1 MKHIAVIG
9 EVMIELS
16 PLPSLSD
23 PDHEIKALS
32 FAGDTYNTAIYLA
45 RLGAPVD
52 YATILGDDSY
62 SDQIIERMHQESLG
76 SSMTRRLTN
85 RVPGLYLIRNS
96 NDGEREF
103 IYWRDQ
109 APAKE
114 LFSDTRLN
122 EQLYTQLRSC
132 NVIYLSGITLAI
144 ITPQAR
150 DRLLHF
156 IKTLKADGAT
166 IAFDGNYRPKLW
178 RSQKEAQTTIA
189 AMMDQV
195 DIALMTLDDECLL
208 WGDASLDD
216 CLSRYAQVPEIIFK
230 RGPQS
235 TVLICKGHRN
245 HVPVPKVKKV
255 VDTTGAG
262 DAFNAGYLSARF
274 KGNPPHR
281 AAQFGTR
288 CAQIIIQ
295 HQGGVIDRSVFHDEI
310 TRKL

>member
-16 PLPSLSD
+16 PLTSLSD

-52 YATILGDDSY
+52 YVTILGDDSY
-62 SDQIIERMHQESLG
+62 SDQIIARMRRESLG
-76 SSMTRRLTN
+76 SGMTCRLAN

-96 NDGEREF
+96 SDGEREF

-114 LFSDTRLN
+114 LFSDTRLS

-132 NVIYLSGITLAI
+132 DVIYLSGITLAI
-144 ITPQAR
+144 ISPQAR
-150 DRLLHF
+150 NHLLYY
-156 IKTLKADGAT
+156 IKALKANGAT

-178 RSQKEAQTTIA
+178 RSQEEAQTTIA
-189 AMMDQV
+189 AMMKQV
-195 DIALMTLDDECLL
+195 DIALMTLDDERLL
-208 WGDASLDD
+208 WGNASLKD
-216 CLSRYAQVPEIIFK
+216 CQRRYAQVPELVFK
-230 RGPQS
+230 RGSQS
-235 TVLICKGHRN
+235 TVLICKGYRKDIS
-245 HVPVPKVKKV
+245 VPRVNNV

-262 DAFNAGYLSARF
+262 DTFNAGYLSARF
-274 KGNPPHR
+274 QDKTPDE

-288 CAQIIIQ
+288 CAQVVIQ
-295 HQGGVIDRSVFHDEI
+295 HQGAVIDRAVFREQI
-310 TRKL
+310 TKE

>member
-1 MKHIAVIG
+1 MTHIAVIG

-23 PDHEIKALS
+23 PDHEIKTLS
-32 FAGDTYNTAIYLA
+32 FAGDTYNTATYLA

-62 SDQIIERMHQESLG
+62 SDQILERMQQESLG
-76 SSMTRRLTN
+76 SSLTHRLTN

-109 APAKE
+109 APARE
-114 LFSDTRLN
+114 LFCDSRLS
-122 EQLYTQLRSC
+122 EQLYTRLRSC
-132 NVIYLSGITLAI
+132 DVIYLSGITLAI
-144 ITPQAR
+144 ITPKAR
-150 DRLLHF
+150 SRLLNY
-156 IKTLKADGAT
+156 IKALRADGAT

-178 RSQKEAQTTIA
+178 RNQEEAQVAIA
-189 AMMDQV
+189 SMMRQV

-208 WGDASLDD
+208 WGDASLDE
-216 CLSRYAQVPEIIFK
+216 CQSRYAQVPEIIFK
-230 RGPQS
+230 RGSQS
-235 TVLICKGHRN
+235 TVLICKGHRD
-245 HVPVPKVKKV
+245 HVPVPKVENV

-274 KGNPPHR
+274 KGKPPYQ
-281 AAQFGTR
+281 AAQFGTH
-288 CAQIIIQ
+288 CAQVIIQ
-295 HQGGVIDRSVFHDEI
+295 YQGGVIDRSVFQDQI